1 VDGHIN
7 LIVVVGAIL
16 RRRDGKLDAADSW
29 IPDDRRDD
37 RKVGVVVVP
46 VRAPT
51 YKDEVM
57 L

>member
-1 VDGHIN
+1 MDGHID
-7 LIVVVGAIL
+7 LVVVIGAIL
-16 RRRDGKLDAADSW
+16 GRRDGELDAADSW

-37 RKVGVVVVP
+37 RKVGVVVAP

>member
-1 VDGHIN
+1 MDDHID
-7 LIVVVGAIL
+7 LIVVIGAIL

-37 RKVGVVVVP
+37 RKVGVAVAR